1 MERNFKQAFFRLD
14 GAWASF
20 ELMAIRKR
28 EDYLKPFRVVR
39 CKIDEQVEFQDT
51 EVTST
56 TEATVLIEIFGAEEL
71 VAADGRGPVHAV
83 DNAMRKV
90 LEKHYPQLSE
100 VRLEEFDVRWVIL
113 GHSERRS
120 LLGEGDAFIRRKLE
134 FTLSK
139 GLQPILC
146 VGESPA
152 EREAGRAEAVV
163 GGQLRSALEGL
174 QTEGGNLLV
183 AYEPVWAIG
192 TGKVATP
199 ELAAAMHRFIRG
211 TAAQLQVPVSVLY
224 GGSVTPANIGEL
236 LAGAECDG
244 FLVGGA
250 SLSAGQFL
258 QLAAIC
264 AAV

>member
-1 MERNFKQAFFRLD
+1 MERNFKEAFFRLD

-100 VRLEEFDVRWVIL
+100 VRLEEFDVRL
-113 GHSERRS
+113 LPYGERT
-120 LLGEGDAFIRRKLE
+120 GYDD
-134 FTLSK
+134 
-139 GLQPILC
+139 
-146 VGESPA
+146 
-152 EREAGRAEAVV
+152 ERGAEAPVRVLGIFSDGHERWGTV
-163 GGQLRSALEGL
+163 GVAEDILQASVECIIDGLEWKLRE
-174 QTEGGNLLV
+174 EH
-183 AYEPVWAIG
+183 
-192 TGKVATP
+192 K
-199 ELAAAMHRFIRG
+199 H
-211 TAAQLQVPVSVLY
+211 
-224 GGSVTPANIGEL
+224 
-236 LAGAECDG
+236 
-244 FLVGGA
+244 
-250 SLSAGQFL
+250 
-258 QLAAIC
+258 
-264 AAV
+264 